1 MITSIECFK
10 DLIESYPTWPL
21 LKNYIES
28 DKGGAFQI
36 SEANEKG
43 LCMIHY
49 DKDTSVMNVPY
60 YAWFRSVV
68 WNTIL
73 HCPVSV
79 APPKTCTD
87 AFPCSTMQE
96 VVDKQLVCEEFL
108 EGFMINCFHLVGEPT
123 LFITSRSKLD
133 ATGHFYSAKSFR
145 QLFVEAYLN
154 RPIDSVA
161 ELEDAISTIYLGAPN
176 KDQQEVAVCYSF
188 LVQHTE
194 HRIVSPIQQ
203 SNAQLIHT
211 ATFYE
216 DGHFCL
222 EQHGEP
228 LSLSLPNDA
237 TRVTDWVHRL
247 FQTNSW
253 DFQGVVWKDEKGNR
267 WRNRS
272 EKYMAVRSLRGNY
285 SQSID
290 RFVQLHSQQ
299 IVPTYLQYYPED
311 SIDFSF
317 YGFLMSYII
326 SIVYEY
332 YIGVRVTKTMALADI
347 DKMYHTHLY
356 HLHGE
361 YVSSLRPT
369 GKKITREVVQRYFH
383 KQAWQRLVFLLKK
396 HKEIYFA
403 QLAVTMNQS
412 ITSLVTSLE
421 SSLE

>member
-1 MITSIECFK
+1 MIIYMECFTN
-10 DLIESYPTWPL
+10 LIESYPTWPL
-21 LKNYIES
+21 LKNYLES
-28 DKGGAFQI
+28 DKGGALQI

-49 DKDTSVMNVPY
+49 DKDTSVMNVPHI
-60 YAWFRSVV
+60 AWFRSVV
-68 WNTIL
+68 WNTVL

-79 APPKTCTD
+79 APPRTCAD
-87 AFPCSTMQE
+87 AFPCITVQD
-96 VVDKQLVCEEFL
+96 VVDKKMVCEEFL
-108 EGFMINCFHLVGEPT
+108 EGFMINCFHLAGET
-123 LFITSRSKLD
+123 SLFITSRSKLD
-133 ATGHFYSAKSFR
+133 ASGHFYSEKSFR
-145 QLFVEAYLN
+145 QLFVEAYLK
-154 RPIDSVA
+154 RTIDSAA
-161 ELEDAISTIYLGAPN
+161 ELEDAISTIHLGSPI
-176 KDQQEVAVCYSF
+176 KDLEEVAICYSF

-194 HRIVSPIQQ
+194 HRIVRPIQQ
-203 SNAQLIHT
+203 SKVQLLHT
-211 ATFYE
+211 ATFYK
-216 DGHFCL
+216 DGRFCL
-222 EQHGEP
+222 EHHVEP
-228 LSLSLPNDA
+228 IALPNDA
-237 TRVTDWVHRL
+237 NTTLVSDWVHQL

-285 SQSID
+285 SHSID

-326 SIVYEY
+326 TIVYEY
-332 YIGVRVTKTMALADI
+332 YIGVRVTKTIALADI

-361 YVSSLRPT
+361 YVASLRPA

-383 KQAWQRLVFLLKK
+383 KQAWQRVVFLLKK

-403 QLAVTMNQS
+403 QLSATMNQS
-412 ITSLVTSLE
+412 VTSLLTSLE

>member
-1 MITSIECFK
+1 MQDVI
-10 DLIESYPTWPL
+10 
-21 LKNYIES
+21 
-28 DKGGAFQI
+28 DKKI
-36 SEANEKG
+36 
-43 LCMIHY
+43 
-49 DKDTSVMNVPY
+49 
-60 YAWFRSVV
+60 
-68 WNTIL
+68 
-73 HCPVSV
+73 
-79 APPKTCTD
+79 
-87 AFPCSTMQE
+87 
-96 VVDKQLVCEEFL
+96 VCEEFL

-145 QLFVEAYLN
+145 QLFMEAYLN
-154 RPIDSVA
+154 RPIDSAA
-161 ELEDAISTIYLGAPN
+161 ELEGAISTIHLGAPN
-176 KDQQEVAVCYSF
+176 KDRNEVSICYSF

-194 HRIVSPIQQ
+194 HRIVRPIQQ

-216 DGHFCL
+216 DGRFFL

-228 LSLSLPNDA
+228 LSLPNDY
-237 TRVTDWVHRL
+237 TLVSDWVHQL

-253 DFQGVVWKDEKGNR
+253 DFQGIVWKDEKGNR

-272 EKYMAVRSLRGNY
+272 EKYMAVRSLRGN

-332 YIGVRVTKTMALADI
+332 YIRVRVTKTIALADI

-369 GKKITREVVQRYFH
+369 GKKITKEVVQRYFH
-383 KQAWQRLVFLLKK
+383 KQAWQRVVFLLKK

-403 QLAVTMNQS
+403 QLATIMNQS
-412 ITSLVTSLE
+412 ITSIVTSLE